1 MDRDVVQRLMRCPI
15 TNFPIKYLGLQLSLS
30 PLTKAQWQPVLDA
43 VVKIIPAWRRGLIAK
58 PGQLT
63 LVKSV
68 MAARVVH
75 QFIVAEAPAW
85 LLEEINKSLRGFFW
99 AGKERANGGQCLV
112 AWNQIC
118 KPHVFGGLRVKNLR
132 LQGLA
137 LRIRWEWM
145 RRTDG
150 MRVWQ
155 GLPMVKDGDAREVFD
170 SLVQQLAHTE
180 VFSRKNCHIN
190 TS

>member
-1 MDRDVVQRLMRCPI
+1 VIFVKPEVADLVVVRELLEVFGAASGLVVNYSKTSATFIRGRPRDREVVQRLLRCPI
-15 TNFPIKYLGLQLSLS
+15 VNFPIKYLGLQLSLS
-30 PLTKAQWQPVLDA
+30 PLTKAQWQPVLDV
-43 VVKIIPAWRRGLIAK
+43 VVKIIPSWHRGLIAK
-58 PGQLT
+58 PGRLT

-137 LRIRWEWM
+137 L
-145 RRTDG
+145 
-150 MRVWQ
+150 
-155 GLPMVKDGDAREVFD
+155 
-170 SLVQQLAHTE
+170 
-180 VFSRKNCHIN
+180 
-190 TS
+190 